1 MAFNFAN
8 LLIDSSNGVLDS
20 MPPIDIDKRLTD
32 KFVLYNKNI
41 NRLDSLSGDVYQDE
55 TMWKLILWAN
65 PDYDCEFDIPD
76 NTQIRIPWPKN
87 DVLEEVS
94 KKIINR
100 KNVG

>member
-32 KFVLYNKNI
+32 KFVLYHKNK

-87 DVLEEVS
+87 DVLDEVS

>member
-32 KFVLYNKNI
+32 KFVLYNKNK

>member
-32 KFVLYNKNI
+32 KFVLYNKNK

-87 DVLEEVS
+87 DVLDEVS